1 MERKNESYE
10 NMNVDLSQTEN
21 NVHFKSCGDETYNEY
36 LDKLIENGTVSLRG
50 LKPDATVFDEMIL
63 DVNTDYFFQ
72 RGSYEFAKQF
82 YEDAFHFAE
91 KIYGEENIVSAVMHA
106 DEINSAM
113 SEKYGKPIYHYHL
126 HIMAL
131 PVVDKEIK
139 WSKRCKDK
147 NLVGTVKEVIH
158 QVSHS
163 KKWKSAKMLD
173 ENGKPVLN
181 SKGKPIYH
189 SSYSILQDEFYEYMT
204 NAGYEGFS
212 RGERGSTAEHLSS
225 IEYKTEKEKNRL
237 KEVETKIKTEVIY
250 NEHKREFSMTEEEI
264 MKIGKKNITGKYT
277 LEEDR
282 YEKLIQLA
290 HDGNIL
296 KSEVLNLRKEN
307 KYLKDKIWDLQ
318 SRINRLQKQLDN
330 LQEKCS
336 GFLKALEIAPKK
348 VKEFINDILT
358 KFKEQQKSIFYE
370 HTEKKSTDKSKNIE
384 R

>member
-1 MERKNESYE
+1 
-10 NMNVDLSQTEN
+10 MNVDLSQTEN
-21 NVHFKSCGDETYNEY
+21 NVHFKGCGNKTYNEH
-36 LDKLIENGTVSLRG
+36 LDRLIENGSVSLRG

-63 DVNTDYFFQ
+63 DVNTEYFYR
-72 RGSYEFAKQF
+72 RGGYEFAKQF
-82 YEDAFHFAE
+82 YETAFHFAE
-91 KIYGEENIVSAVMHA
+91 KIYGEGNIVSAVMHA

-131 PVVDKEIK
+131 PVVDKEIR

-173 ENGKPVLN
+173 ENGNPVLN

-204 NAGYEGFS
+204 NAGYEGFT

-225 IEYKTEKEKNRL
+225 IEYKTEKEKKRL
-237 KEVETKIKTEVIY
+237 KEVETKIKTEVMY
-250 NEHKREFSMTEEEI
+250 NERKRNFSMTEEEI

-348 VKEFINDILT
+348 IKEFINDILT

-370 HTEKKSTDKSKNIE
+370 HTEKKNTDKSKNIE

>member
-1 MERKNESYE
+1 MERKNENYD

-21 NVHFKSCGDETYNEY
+21 NVHFKSCGDKTYNEY
-36 LDKLIENGTVSLRG
+36 LDRLIEEKKVSLRG

-91 KIYGEENIVSAVMHA
+91 RIYGKENIVSAVMHA
-106 DEINSAM
+106 DELNTAL
-113 SEKYGKPIYHYHL
+113 SEAYGKPIYHYHL

-173 ENGKPVLN
+173 ENGNPILN
-181 SKGKPIYH
+181 SKGKPVYH

-204 NAGYEGFS
+204 NAGYEGFT
-212 RGERGSTAEHLSS
+212 RGERGSTAEHLTS
-225 IEYKTEKEKNRL
+225 IEYKTEKEKKRL
-237 KEVETKIKTEVIY
+237 KEVETKIKTEVMY
-250 NEHKREFSMTEEEI
+250 NEHKRDFSMTEEEI

-277 LEEDR
+277 LKYIVSSSFPNANIANLENTIRDR
-282 YEKLIQLA
+282 IENYV
-290 HDGNIL
+290 G
-296 KSEVLNLRKEN
+296 SEFAE
-307 KYLKDKIWDLQ
+307 
-318 SRINRLQKQLDN
+318 LDTS
-330 LQEKCS
+330 E
-336 GFLKALEIAPKK
+336 
-348 VKEFINDILT
+348 INDIIDSGNVNRLPERRT
-358 KFKEQQKSIFYE
+358 NAV
-370 HTEKKSTDKSKNIE
+370 KK
-384 R
+384 

>member
-1 MERKNESYE
+1 
-10 NMNVDLSQTEN
+10 MNVDLSQTEN
-21 NVHFKSCGDETYNEY
+21 NIHFKSCGDETYNEH
-36 LDKLIENGTVSLRG
+36 LNRLIENGSVSLRG

-63 DVNTDYFFQ
+63 DVNTEYFYR
-72 RGSYEFAKQF
+72 RGGYEFAKQF
-82 YEDAFHFAE
+82 YETAFHFAE

-106 DEINSAM
+106 DELNSAM

-173 ENGKPVLN
+173 ENGNPILN

-204 NAGYEGFS
+204 NAGFDGFS
-212 RGERGSTAEHLSS
+212 RGEKGSTAENLSVLD
-225 IEYKTEKEKNRL
+225 Y
-237 KEVETKIKTEVIY
+237 KIKQDTDRLNGIQKLLVSEETHSDINLDVQMMH
-250 NEHKREFSMTEEEI
+250 NEI
-264 MKIGKKNITGKYT
+264 DGAGKKTLTGKYT
-277 LEEDR
+277 LEAKK
-282 YEKLIQLA
+282 YENLTALA
-290 HDGNIL
+290 HEGN
-296 KSEVLNLRKEN
+296 SLRSTVFDLEREN
-307 KYLKDKIWDLQ
+307 KRLRERNWDLQ
-318 SRINRLQKQLDN
+318 SRINRLEKQLDD
-330 LQEKCS
+330 LKQQCA
-336 GFLKALEIAPKK
+336 GFLIAVKIAPQK
-348 VKEFINDILT
+348 VKEFIDDIVK

-370 HTEKKSTDKSKNIE
+370 KKANRNKFKNYE